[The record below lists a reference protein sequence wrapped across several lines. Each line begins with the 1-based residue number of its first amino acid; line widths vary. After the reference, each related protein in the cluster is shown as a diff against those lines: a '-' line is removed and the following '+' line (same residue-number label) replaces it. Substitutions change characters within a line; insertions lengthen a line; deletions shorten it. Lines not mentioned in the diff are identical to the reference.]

1 MKTVGSVSRQSF
13 KTDVFHM
20 GVNYNVLFPLVYVDI
35 FPYWKDKEVAKGNLR
50 RDMYLHRFSKVP
62 VHAVQTYLIIRWAVT
77 ESSA

>member
-1 MKTVGSVSRQSF
+1 MSSF
-13 KTDVFHM
+13 LLYMLTFFHI
-20 GVNYNVLFPLVYVDI
+20 GKIN
-35 FPYWKDKEVAKGNLR
+35 KEVAKGNLR